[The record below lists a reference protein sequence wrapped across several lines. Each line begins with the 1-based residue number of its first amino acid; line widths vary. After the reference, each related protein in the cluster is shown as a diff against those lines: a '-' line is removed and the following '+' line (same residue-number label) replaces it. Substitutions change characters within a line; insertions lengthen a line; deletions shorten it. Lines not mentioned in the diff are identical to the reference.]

1 MPVPNISIT
10 MLGGSGAGKTVYLA
24 SLFDNLAIAG
34 NSSSDCFFIKAEAEA
49 QHTLTAIAARLIE
62 RSSEWPR
69 GTRTLN
75 QWQFQCFIEKNNS
88 HYLAC
93 NFSYIDYAG
102 GAISDVLDGGDASK
116 RQELYKVISESNVLF
131 GLIDG
136 EKVLKIMKGIY
147 DQDVVRFLS
156 VDFKRILIQISQSKP
171 STPIHFIISKW
182 DCLQELGSSF
192 SLSDIR
198 DKLMEEIPAFA
209 ALVKNRGAGGKIR
222 LIPVSSVGR
231 GFVKF
236 SEHPNGNISMVK
248 SENSRLQPFQVE
260 VPLAYVLQ
268 DVLGSAVNELEQ
280 HIKELKGLKKLM
292 FMIKSIFFSP
302 LENMLPQ
309 GLSWITK
316 KTADLILQKHEDQ
329 QISLLETVEN
339 EKEALLHLIACFKL
353 ITKRFE
359 DKNSGSLLS

>member
-1 MPVPNISIT
+1 MVAPNISIT

-24 SLFDNLAIAG
+24 SLFDSLAIAG
-34 NSSSDCFFIKAEAEA
+34 SNNTDCFFIKAEPDA

-62 RSSEWPR
+62 QSSEWPR

-75 QWQFQCFIEKNNS
+75 QWQFQCFIEKNHS
-88 HYLAC
+88 RYLAC

-102 GAISDVLDGGDASK
+102 GAISDVLDRGDV
-116 RQELYKVISESNVLF
+116 RQREELHKIISESDVLF

-136 EKVLKIMKGIY
+136 QKVLKIMRGIY
-147 DQDVVRFLS
+147 DQEVNQFLAL
-156 VDFKRILIQISQSKP
+156 DFKRMLIEIAQSKP

-198 DKLMEEIPAFA
+198 DKLMEEVPGFA
-209 ALVKNRGAGGKIR
+209 TLVKNRGVGGKVR
-222 LIPVSSVGR
+222 LIPVSSVGK
-231 GFVKF
+231 GFVRF
-236 SEHPNGNISMVK
+236 SEQPNGSISMIK
-248 SENSRLQPFQVE
+248 SGKNKLSPFQVE

-268 DVLGSAVNELEQ
+268 DVLDAAVNELEQ
-280 HIKELKGLKKLM
+280 RIKELKGLKKLI

-302 LENMLPQ
+302 LEQMLPQ
-309 GLSWITK
+309 GLGWITK

-329 QISLLETVEN
+329 KISVLETVEN
-339 EKEALLHLIACFKL
+339 EREALLYLITCFKL